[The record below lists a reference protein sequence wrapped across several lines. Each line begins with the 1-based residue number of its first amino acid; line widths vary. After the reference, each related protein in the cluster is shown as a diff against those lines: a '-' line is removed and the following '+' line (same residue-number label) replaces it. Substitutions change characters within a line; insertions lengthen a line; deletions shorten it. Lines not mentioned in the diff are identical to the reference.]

1 MLFLLVWMVVYV
13 QCKPVHI
20 FLSCWHDHLNNF
32 RLKIFPHYCAKKWKV
47 KMVIS
52 VILFVWFHLCCVVAD
67 SFHSPVRA
75 RASFSSYTRPVTDCP
90 QLIQKHIPSRVLCK
104 RPGAQLE
111 SPWGLQLLSSVWG
124 RLWLWG
130 SVKTAPSCEQFG
142 LCGCPTVQAY
152 SDVSRL
158 SVFIPAWYRQGKV
171 IGRQSPALTFAI
183 ISFCFIPHSPT
194 CHYLYFS

>member
-1 MLFLLVWMVVYV
+1 MVVYV
-13 QCKPVHI
+13 QWMPVHI
-20 FLSCWHDHLNNF
+20 LPSCWHDLLNNF
-32 RLKIFPHYCAKKWKV
+32 RLKVFPHYCAKKWKV

-90 QLIQKHIPSRVLCK
+90 QLIQKRIPSRVLCK

-124 RLWLWG
+124 RLWLCG
-130 SVKTAPSCEQFG
+130 VKKDRTQLWAV
-142 LCGCPTVQAY
+142 LCGCPTVQAC

-158 SVFIPAWYRQGKV
+158 SVFIPAWYHQGKV
-171 IGRQSPALTFAI
+171 IGRQSPALMFAI

-194 CHYLYFS
+194 CHCLYFS